1 MSELD
6 RYIHGV
12 PCWADTSEPD
22 PEAGAKFY
30 ADLFGWETE
39 NVMPPDSPAYV
50 IGRIDGKD
58 AGAVGAIPD
67 NRPSPPRP
75 VWTTYVWVDSVDATT
90 KLAAEAGGSVIAE
103 SFDVGSFGR
112 MAVLADPEGATFAT
126 WEPNEHR
133 GALHVNGHGGVAF
146 NELATR
152 DLETTA
158 SFYGELFGWEV
169 LDLGAGLMWTLP
181 GYGHHLDRL
190 HPGTLEAFAEG
201 GAPAGFENT
210 VASIRVIH
218 DEPDTPAR
226 WEVTFGVDDVDETAA
241 LARRLGAEVLVEPFD
256 APWVR
261 NAVVADPQGAVL
273 TLGQYVP
280 ENAPGDLRA

>member
-39 NVMPPDSPAYV
+39 NVMPPDSPPYV

-67 NRPSPPRP
+67 NRPSPPQP
-75 VWTTYVWVDSVDATT
+75 VWTTYVWVESADAAA

-133 GALHVNGHGGVAF
+133 GALHVNGHGGVVF

-152 DLETTA
+152 DLETAA

-169 LDLGAGLMWTLP
+169 LDMGAGLMWTLR
-181 GYGHHLDRL
+181 GYGDHLDRL
-190 HPGTLEAFAEG
+190 TPGTLEAFAEG
-201 GAPAGFENT
+201 GAPPGFENT
-210 VASIRVIH
+210 VASIRVID
-218 DEPDTPAR
+218 DEPDAPAR

-241 LARRLGAEVLVEPFD
+241 LAKRLGAEVLVEPFD

-280 ENAPGDLRA
+280 QNAPGDL